1 MKLIAPPCHLTLLLM
16 DGFGV
21 NISLRAARFIS
32 LRFKQILAR
41 IDPPPPLRIR
51 VKLFVVGT
59 DVDRNQETVPALR
72 TQSVQGK
79 KKL

>member
-1 MKLIAPPCHLTLLLM
+1 MKLFAPPCHLTLLLR

-41 IDPPPPLRIR
+41 IDPQPPHPYP
-51 VKLFVVGT
+51 K
-59 DVDRNQETVPALR
+59 D
-72 TQSVQGK
+72 
-79 KKL
+79 